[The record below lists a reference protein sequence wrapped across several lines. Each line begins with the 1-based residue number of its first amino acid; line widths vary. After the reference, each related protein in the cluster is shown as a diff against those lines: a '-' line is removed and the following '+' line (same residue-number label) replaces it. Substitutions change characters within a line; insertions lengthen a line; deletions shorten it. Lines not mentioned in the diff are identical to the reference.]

1 MNGPLAGP
9 KEFRA
14 RKQEFQTNMD
24 FVAELCGSTL
34 HFGPRSGE
42 NLFNAG
48 FKQDVKLWKPR
59 QPHQKAKV
67 QTRKQRICAA
77 FKAKGQI
84 ISEINFGVF
93 KSSNK
98 QTKIFV
104 GYLSTSKMGG
114 HQKNEG
120 TLLY

>member
-1 MNGPLAGP
+1 MDGPLAGP

-48 FKQDVKLWKPR
+48 FKQEVKMWKPR
-59 QPHQKAKV
+59 GNNKAKV
-67 QTRKQRICAA
+67 VTRKQRICAA

-84 ISEINFGVF
+84 ISEGNFIVF
-93 KSSNK
+93 KSPKK
-98 QTKIFV
+98 QTKFLEVLISALF
-104 GYLSTSKMGG
+104 SKMGP
-114 HQKNEG
+114 
-120 TLLY
+120 T